1 MGIKWG
7 MLYRDAVTT
16 GVDPTL
22 LGIGPVPAISQLLKR
37 QKLNIEDISPL
48 N

>member
-7 MLYRDAVTT
+7 MLYRDVTT